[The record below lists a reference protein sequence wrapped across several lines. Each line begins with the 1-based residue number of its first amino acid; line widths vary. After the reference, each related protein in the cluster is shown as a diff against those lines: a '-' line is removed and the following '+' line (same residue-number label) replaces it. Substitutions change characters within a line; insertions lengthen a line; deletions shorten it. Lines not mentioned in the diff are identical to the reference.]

1 MKILFISIGV
11 TSLILG
17 VVGVF
22 LPIIPT
28 TPFLI
33 LTSYSFSKGSTKYHN
48 WFRGTNIYKKHL
60 EKFIETK
67 EMTRK
72 QKWTLMIFTDCM
84 LLVSYLMVDPMA
96 LKVLIISLI
105 LIKHYYFYRYIKVV

>member
-1 MKILFISIGV
+1 MKILFISIGL

-17 VVGVF
+17 LVGIF

-48 WFRGTNIYKKHL
+48 WFRETKIYKKYL

-72 QKWTLMIFTDCM
+72 HKWTLLILADCM
-84 LLVSYLMVDPMA
+84 LLISFIMVNPTA
-96 LKVLIISLI
+96 LKVLIVSLVM
-105 LIKHYYFYRYIKVV
+105 IKHYYFYRYIKVV